1 MKAFVIAENEQAAR
15 ELCAGART
23 LADEVVLV
31 CPGVPAVP
39 GVADKCVHID
49 VPEGNV
55 IDDAYVTV
63 NSLFD
68 SERAEVVL
76 AEPTRRMKA
85 LAARLAAHLDT
96 AVITDAMEIADG
108 VATTMFFGGVGQ
120 QKSKNSGAVALY
132 TVGMG
137 VFDASGAAGTDVVEE
152 AAFQAPENAVVR
164 RGADALPVSDVN
176 LAAADVVIGCGR
188 GFCAEEDLQLARDL
202 ASKVGGE
209 LGCSRPLAEGV
220 DWFPREAY
228 IGVSGVIVAPK
239 VYFACGISGQMQ
251 HMVGVNRSQTVV
263 AINKDKNAPVFKQ
276 CDYGIV
282 GDVKTVLPAL
292 VAAL

>member
-23 LADEVVLV
+23 MADEVVLV
-31 CPGVPAVP
+31 LVGGEAVAN
-39 GVADKCVHID
+39 VADKCVHVA

-55 IDDAYVTV
+55 MDDAYVTV
-63 NSLFD
+63 NSVFD
-68 SERAEVVL
+68 AEQAEIVL
-76 AEPTRRMKA
+76 AEPTRRVKS
-85 LAARLAAHLDT
+85 LAGRLASHLGT
-96 AVITDAMEIADG
+96 SVITDAMEIADG

-120 QKSKNSGAVALY
+120 RKSKHSGPVALY
-132 TVGMG
+132 TVGSG
-137 VFDASGAAGTDVVEE
+137 VFDGAAATGTDVVEE
-152 AAFQAPENAVVR
+152 AEFQAPENAVVR
-164 RGADALPVSDVN
+164 RGASDLPVSDVN

-188 GFCAEEDLQLARDL
+188 GFAAEEDLQAARDL
-202 ASKVGGE
+202 AAKVGGE

-239 VYFACGISGQMQ
+239 VYFCCGISGQMQ

-282 GDVKTVLPAL
+282 GDVRTVLPAL
-292 VAAL
+292 TAAL

>member
-23 LADEVVLV
+23 MADEVVLV
-31 CPGVPAVP
+31 RVGGDPVVN
-39 GVADKCVHID
+39 VADKCVHVA

-55 IDDAYVTV
+55 VDDAYVTV
-63 NSLFD
+63 NSVFD
-68 SERAEVVL
+68 AEQAEVVL
-76 AEPTRRMKA
+76 AEPTRRVKS
-85 LAARLAAHLDT
+85 LAGRLASHLGT
-96 AVITDAMEIADG
+96 SVITDAMEIAEG

-120 QKSKNSGAVALY
+120 RKSKHSGSVALY
-132 TVGMG
+132 TVGSG
-137 VFDASGAAGTDVVEE
+137 VFDGAAATGTDVVEE
-152 AAFQAPENAVVR
+152 AEFQAPENAIVR
-164 RGADALPVSDVN
+164 RGAADLPVSDVN

-188 GFCAEEDLQLARDL
+188 GFAAEEDLQAARDL
-202 ASKVGGE
+202 AAKVGGE

-239 VYFACGISGQMQ
+239 VYFCCGISGQMQ

-292 VAAL
+292 TAAL

>member
-23 LADEVVLV
+23 MADEVVLV
-31 CPGVPAVP
+31 LVGGEAVAN
-39 GVADKCVHID
+39 VADKCVHVA
-49 VPEGNV
+49 VPEGSV
-55 IDDAYVTV
+55 MDDAYVTV
-63 NSLFD
+63 NSVFD
-68 SERAEVVL
+68 AEQAEIVL
-76 AEPTRRMKA
+76 AEPTRRVKS
-85 LAARLAAHLDT
+85 LAGRLASHLGT
-96 AVITDAMEIADG
+96 SVITDAMEIADG

-120 QKSKNSGAVALY
+120 RKSKHSGPVALY
-132 TVGMG
+132 TVGSG
-137 VFDASGAAGTDVVEE
+137 VFDGAAATGTDVVEE
-152 AAFQAPENAVVR
+152 AEFQAPENAVVR
-164 RGADALPVSDVN
+164 RGASDLPVSDVN

-188 GFCAEEDLQLARDL
+188 GFAAEEDLQAARDL
-202 ASKVGGE
+202 AAKVGGE

-239 VYFACGISGQMQ
+239 VYFCCGISGQMQ

-282 GDVKTVLPAL
+282 GDVRTVLPAL
-292 VAAL
+292 TAAL